1 MDCQPCTRPYRF
13 TDIHLEHIFVFALR
27 AYDRINKTPSL
38 EELEKEAGVTYQDIQ
53 RGIAESIMGESVHPS
68 VGTEGDSNEKS
79 YDADDAQKQKNL
91 RNLEKFEEQVEK
103 RKAMEGDGSKDS
115 VAHTTMLNG
124 GKMSDETWE
133 GDPEAEKENIVQE
146 ELYVHGKVC
155 IVDDRIAICG
165 SANINDRV
173 SSLSG
178 IVLSLFCF

>member
-1 MDCQPCTRPYRF
+1 
-13 TDIHLEHIFVFALR
+13 
-27 AYDRINKTPSL
+27 
-38 EELEKEAGVTYQDIQ
+38 
-53 RGIAESIMGESVHPS
+53 MGESVHPS

-103 RKAMEGDGSKDS
+103 YKAQQGDGSKDS

-133 GDPEAEKENIVQE
+133 GEPEAEKDNFVQE
-146 ELYVHGKVC
+146 ELYVHGKIC

-173 SSLSG
+173 SGPFLMGLLLIALAGSCTLTRNR
-178 IVLSLFCF
+178 ICLLFYLPAVSTWLP

>member
-1 MDCQPCTRPYRF
+1 
-13 TDIHLEHIFVFALR
+13 
-27 AYDRINKTPSL
+27 
-38 EELEKEAGVTYQDIQ
+38 
-53 RGIAESIMGESVHPS
+53 MGESVHPS

-79 YDADDAQKQKNL
+79 YDADEAQKQKNL

-103 RKAMEGDGSKDS
+103 RKAMGGDGSKDS

-124 GKMSDETWE
+124 GKLSDETWE
-133 GDPEAEKENIVQE
+133 GDPEAEKDNFVQE

-173 SSLSG
+173 SPLSG
-178 IVLSLFCF
+178 IVLSLLLFDKTCCFSPTHSRTTDAYVSSSCSPN